1 MHGRTPCLQS
11 DCGTN
16 AWCCAWS
23 LGWAL
28 RFDCARNGN
37 LQAPLRPLGDS
48 HYLIMIITPHMR
60 SVCMQSTILYKLNTQ
75 SENGG
80 MLLLFETKVAQQI
93 DEQCADIS
101 SARISAVRGAD
112 DWH

>member
-1 MHGRTPCLQS
+1 
-11 DCGTN
+11 
-16 AWCCAWS
+16 
-23 LGWAL
+23 
-28 RFDCARNGN
+28 
-37 LQAPLRPLGDS
+37 
-48 HYLIMIITPHMR
+48 
-60 SVCMQSTILYKLNTQ
+60 MQSTILYKLNTQ